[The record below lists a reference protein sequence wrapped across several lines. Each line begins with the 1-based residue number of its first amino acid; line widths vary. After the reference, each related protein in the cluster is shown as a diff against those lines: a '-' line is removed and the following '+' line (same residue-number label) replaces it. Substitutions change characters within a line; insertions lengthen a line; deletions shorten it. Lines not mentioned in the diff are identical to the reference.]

1 MVRRIFLL
9 ELVCAYAVKFQCL
22 IKLETF
28 YLAIMDN
35 FAIAEQLSLLSK
47 LMDIHGEN
55 SFKAKSY
62 SAAAFAIEKLP
73 KQLAD
78 LPTGKISS
86 IRGIGESVGKKIVE
100 LISTGEL
107 VVLQELLSQTPQ
119 GVLEMMSIK
128 GLGPKKI
135 HTIWKELH
143 IDSIEDLKAA
153 CQEHRIAR
161 QKGFGEKTEQ
171 KILESIQFQQSN
183 KGKFLYAEI
192 ETFVE
197 ALDLKLTQQFPD
209 RRFVITGEFRRQM
222 DVIQKLEWVTTASK
236 DELNK
241 YLVKDETSIIEESE
255 EYIAYLANEAIPLH
269 FHLATET
276 KFENI
281 LFKTSASH
289 AFLLALGAI
298 PETAV
303 SESEIFEQAK
313 LPYIPPYLRESVD
326 VLEKIK
332 NSGVP
337 DPIQVSDIKGLI
349 HSHSTWS
356 DGAYSIEAM
365 AKELIRQG
373 FEYLVI
379 SDHSKAASY
388 ANGLDENRILQQH
401 REIDKLNEQLA
412 PFHIYKSIECDILGD
427 GTMDYSNE
435 VLSSFDL
442 VIASIHSNLDMD
454 EEKAMARLMGAIHN
468 PYVTILGHMTGRLLI
483 RRKGYPV
490 DHKVI
495 IDACAEKGMVIEIN
509 SSPYRLDI
517 DWRHISYALD
527 KGVLLSINPDAHTL
541 EEFANIRYGV
551 LTGQKGGLTKKQNL
565 SSFSRAEFDTFL
577 IAHRNRRRMIQG

>member
-1 MVRRIFLL
+1 M
-9 ELVCAYAVKFQCL
+9 
-22 IKLETF
+22 
-28 YLAIMDN
+28 
-35 FAIAEQLSLLSK
+35 IAEQLSLLAK

-55 SFKAKSY
+55 NFKAKSF

-73 KQLAD
+73 QQLAD
-78 LPTGKISS
+78 LPPAKINS
-86 IRGIGESVGKKIVE
+86 IRNIGENVGKKILE

-107 VVLQELLSQTPQ
+107 AALQQILSQTPQ

-135 HTIWKELH
+135 HTIWKELQ
-143 IDSIEDLKAA
+143 IDSIEDLKTA
-153 CQEHRIAR
+153 CMENRIAK

-171 KILESIQFQQSN
+171 KILESIHFQQSN
-183 KGKFLYAEI
+183 KGKFLYVEI
-192 ETFVE
+192 ETLVE
-197 ALDLKLTQQFPD
+197 ALDLKLAQQFPD
-209 RRFVITGEFRRQM
+209 RRFFITGEFRRQL

-241 YLVKDETSIIEESE
+241 YLVKEETSIIEESE
-255 EYIAYLANEAIPLH
+255 KHIAYMANEAIPLH
-269 FHLATET
+269 FHFASELN
-276 KFENI
+276 FESI

-289 AFLLALGAI
+289 AFLLAIGAI
-298 PETAV
+298 PETEV
-303 SESEIFEQAK
+303 SEAEIFKQAK
-313 LPYIPPYLRESVD
+313 LPYIPPYLRELGD

-365 AKELIRQG
+365 AKELIGQG

-388 ANGLDENRILQQH
+388 ANGLDEMRIMQQH
-401 REIDKLNEQLA
+401 KEIDKLNEELA

-495 IDACAEKGMVIEIN
+495 IDACADKGVVIEIN
-509 SSPYRLDI
+509 SSPHRLDI
-517 DWRHISYALD
+517 DWRHINYALD
-527 KGVLLSINPDAHTL
+527 KGVLLSINPDAHSL

-565 SSFSRAEFDTFL
+565 SSYSKTEFDAFL
-577 IAHRNRRRMIQG
+577 IANRNRRGIV